1 MNLKRT
7 SRKRKEKGA
16 GNRMNN
22 IMNNLAQ
29 AFNALMYY
37 IVAGVSLVTS
47 NRYLLGISVFLLLFA
62 GKSLKIGKLI
72 NAKG

>member
-1 MNLKRT
+1 MD
-7 SRKRKEKGA
+7 
-16 GNRMNN
+16 N
-22 IMNNLAQ
+22 IINNLAQ